1 MLNTCLYEVSTM
13 KCSATGTA
21 VFLLAVLKKSEGDIE
36 GLGLV
41 CFMFS
46 LAGFRNSRL
55 GATSLLIQ
63 VLKSACQVHVIGG
76 VTGM

>member
-21 VFLLAVLKKSEGDIE
+21 VFFLVLLKKIEWDIE
-36 GLGLV
+36 GLGLA

-46 LAGFRNSRL
+46 LAEFIYSSL
-55 GATSLLIQ
+55 GATSLLI
-63 VLKSACQVHVIGG
+63 
-76 VTGM
+76 